1 MQESEESVF
10 QKEKGVVSLR
20 RGKRLLIGGFFLFFL
35 GLFFYLCTSQSD
47 ALDYSKAAG
56 SLLLSAAFTAL
67 GGVYL
72 RVWHRSLFDSA
83 RHLVLLATLVI
94 LTLFLAKAT
103 EQFFLS
109 QPEGYLSFSLFHVP
123 LFVPFTSILVCIL
136 IGSEAALFT
145 AFFLTVALGAFLR
158 VDTAPFFA
166 VNFLISCV
174 TILAARRIHKRN
186 AVFTV
191 LSKAWLCSLPLFFAF
206 SLLNEGGGYSQFL
219 RDCVSS
225 FIFLLCTSVLVACIL
240 PLFESLFRVM
250 TVMKLREYF
259 DPSHE
264 LLRRMNLEAPGTYQ
278 HSLVVGNLAEIAAQS
293 IGADAL
299 FCRVATLYHDIGKLL
314 NPHYFSENQGG
325 GVNMHQ
331 LLTPTESAHVI
342 IAHVKE
348 GERLARK
355 YRLPQS
361 FIDIIRE
368 HHGTTL
374 VSYFYHK
381 EREQKGEE
389 GAREGEKIF
398 RYPGPKPRT
407 KESALIMLV
416 DTIEAAS
423 RSMEQVT
430 EESLTE
436 MVGRLISNKVEEG
449 QFEECPLTF
458 DELSKVK
465 KALIHILVVAR
476 HLRVKY
482 PTLPSTPERK

>member
-1 MQESEESVF
+1 MRESEETF
-10 QKEKGVVSLR
+10 LKKEKSISFFR
-20 RGKRLLIGGFFLFFL
+20 RGRRFFIGIFFLFFL
-35 GLFFYLCTSQSD
+35 GLFFYLCTSQSTSFAYTK
-47 ALDYSKAAG
+47 ALG
-56 SLLLSAAFTAL
+56 CLLLSTVFTAL
-67 GGVYL
+67 G
-72 RVWHRSLFDSA
+72 RVCLKTWHRSLFASS
-83 RHLVLLATLVI
+83 RHLALLATLVI

-103 EQFFLS
+103 ERFFLS
-109 QPEGYLSFSLFHVP
+109 QPEGYLSFSFFHVP
-123 LFVPFTSILVCIL
+123 LFVPFTSIFVCVL
-136 IGSEAALFT
+136 IGMEAALVT
-145 AFFLTVALGAFLR
+145 AFFLTAILGAFLH
-158 VDTAPFFA
+158 VDPAPFFT
-166 VNFLISCV
+166 VNFLAACV
-174 TILAARRIHKRN
+174 TILAASRIHKRN
-186 AVFTV
+186 EVFTV
-191 LSKAWLCSLPLFFAF
+191 LGKTWLSSLPLLLAF
-206 SLLNEGGGYSQFL
+206 SLVNEGGGYPQFL
-219 RDCVSS
+219 KDCIST
-225 FIFLLCTSVLVACIL
+225 FIFLLGTSVLVACIL

-264 LLRRMNLEAPGTYQ
+264 LLRRLNLEAPGTYQ

-331 LLTPTESAHVI
+331 LLTPLESANVI

-374 VSYFYHK
+374 VSCFYHK
-381 EREQKGEE
+381 EMEQKGEQE
-389 GAREGEKIF
+389 AREAEKSF
-398 RYPGPKPRT
+398 RYAGPKPRT
-407 KESALIMLV
+407 KESGLIMLV

-423 RSMEQVT
+423 RSLEEVT

-436 MVGRLISNKVEEG
+436 MVSRLIAKKIEEG
-449 QFEECPLTF
+449 QFDECHLTF
-458 DELSKVK
+458 EDLSKVK
-465 KALIHILVVAR
+465 KALVHTLVVAR
-476 HLRVKY
+476 HVRVKY
-482 PTLPSTPERK
+482 PASGGL